1 MKILLIGGGAREHAM
16 LKALAR
22 SEGYRKEG
30 TFAVMKNLNPGIAAL
45 CGDHK
50 LVPETEVEKVV
61 AYAKDKGV
69 DLAFVGPEA
78 PLQKGITDALEHEGI
93 QVAAPSKAAARI
105 ETSKAF
111 MRELMAKHQIKGC
124 ATFKTFR
131 SLDGLED
138 FITELGNDI
147 VVKPIGLTG
156 GKGVKVMGEHMN
168 SAADAVNYVK
178 DILIKGIGGEAGAVV
193 EERLE
198 GEEFTL
204 QAFADGKNLKF
215 MPCVQDHKRAFEGD
229 EGPNTGGMGSYSQ
242 EDGLLPFVTDG
253 DLSDAKDIMNNILKA
268 MAEEGKP
275 YKGPIY
281 GQFMLTAR
289 GPMIIEINARF
300 GDPEAMNVL
309 PLLEGDMMRIGEA
322 MARGELSGVKVDFE
336 AKATVCKYVVP
347 KGYGI
352 ESLANRPIDVD
363 EGCIDGMGAEL
374 FYASVNAREGKVY
387 TTTSRSLGIV
397 GFGPS
402 IEAAEKVAEH
412 ALDHV
417 KGEDIFIRHD
427 IGKREAIERKIEHM
441 KRIRAQD

>member
-1 MKILLIGGGAREHAM
+1 MNILLIGGGAREHAM

-22 SEGYRKEG
+22 SEGYEREK

-50 LVPETEVEKVV
+50 LVPETEVQKVV
-61 AYAKDKGV
+61 AYAKEKGV

-78 PLQKGITDALEHEGI
+78 PLQKGMTDALERGGI
-93 QVAAPSKAAARI
+93 NAAAPSKAAARI

-111 MRELMAKHQIKGC
+111 MRELMAKHDIKGC
-124 ATFKTFR
+124 AKFKTFR

-156 GKGVKVMGEHMN
+156 GKGVKVMGEHLK

-178 DILIKGIGGEAGAVV
+178 DILINGIGGEAGAVI

-204 QAFADGKNLKF
+204 QAFADGKDLIF

-229 EGPNTGGMGSYSQ
+229 QGPNTGGMGSYSQ
-242 EDGLLPFVTDG
+242 EDGLLPFVTPN
-253 DLSDAKDIMNNILKA
+253 DLEEAKAIMNSVLKA
-268 MAEEGKP
+268 MAEEGSP

-281 GQFMLTAR
+281 GQFMLTAK

-322 MARGELSGVKVDFE
+322 MVNGKLSEVKVDFKP
-336 AKATVCKYVVP
+336 KATVCKYVVP

-352 ESLANRPIDVD
+352 ESMADRPIEVD
-363 EGCIDGMGAEL
+363 EGSINNMGAEL
-374 FYASVNAREGKVY
+374 FYASVNAKEGKVY

-417 KGEDIFIRHD
+417 KGEDIFIRRD
-427 IGKREAIERKIEHM
+427 IGKREAIQRKIEHM
-441 KRIRAQD
+441 NRIRG